1 MLLVALTGGI
11 GSGKSLAGEY
21 LASLG
26 AVVVDSDHLAREV
39 VERGTDGFDLILA
52 RFGDEVLK
60 DGLLDRRRLG
70 EIIFADPSARAD
82 LEAITHP
89 RIRAAL
95 EEIVASSGPDD
106 VIVNQIPLLVET
118 GGKARFDFVVTIASP
133 IELRRERAIAR
144 GMAGYEF
151 DKRVSAQASDE
162 DRAAIADY
170 IISNTG
176 DADAL
181 LRAVEELWESQ
192 LKPRAVGGK

>member
-1 MLLVALTGGI
+1 M
-11 GSGKSLAGEY
+11 
-21 LASLG
+21 
-26 AVVVDSDHLAREV
+26 
-39 VERGTDGFDLILA
+39 
-52 RFGDEVLK
+52 
-60 DGLLDRRRLG
+60 
-70 EIIFADPSARAD
+70 
-82 LEAITHP
+82 
-89 RIRAAL
+89 
-95 EEIVASSGPDD
+95 
-106 VIVNQIPLLVET
+106 VET